1 VAIEKL
7 FAFGLR
13 QLRRSPAIGRASHPS
28 ELFTRGDHT
37 EMAHAMNIRQ
47 ATRAYESW
55 LRRHTSVVEADLRLK
70 HRRMADSPFVFL
82 RGTFYRWIQ
91 MWPLVCPTLAQ
102 AVLEG
107 WREWT
112 A

>member
-1 VAIEKL
+1 
-7 FAFGLR
+7 
-13 QLRRSPAIGRASHPS
+13 
-28 ELFTRGDHT
+28 
-37 EMAHAMNIRQ
+37 MAHAMNIRQ

-70 HRRMADSPFVFL
+70 HRRMAESPFVFL